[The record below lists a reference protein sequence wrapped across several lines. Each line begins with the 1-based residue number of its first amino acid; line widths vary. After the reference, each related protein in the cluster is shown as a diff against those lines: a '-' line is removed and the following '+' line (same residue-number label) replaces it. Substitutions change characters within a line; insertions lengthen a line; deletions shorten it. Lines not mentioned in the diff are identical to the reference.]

1 MKSADQ
7 LVRERIQQLCQSKD
21 YTFYKLAKK
30 SGFGHSTLIDFM
42 NEKNTNIGILTI
54 KKICN
59 GLEISLYDFFDSV
72 SFKDLE

>member
-21 YTFYKLAKK
+21 YTFYKLAKR
-30 SGFGHSTLIDFM
+30 SGFGHATIRDFM
-42 NEKNTNIGILTI
+42 NGKNTNIGILTI

-59 GLEISLYDFFDSV
+59 GLEISLYDFFDTE
-72 SFKDLE
+72 SFRDRE